1 MKDQQEAEQYVQQ
14 RLEEIRD
21 VPPRNPHMASRGR
34 AQFLSQAVS
43 AALLPRQKGWS
54 FKFRK
59 EQYAMNV
66 LLSILLIAGVLFGG
80 GATVVGAAQDDLPG
94 EPLYAVKTWSEDV
107 GLQMQYDPQAKVER
121 LMELAQI
128 RIQEMSQLVENGQPV
143 PDQVRLRLEQH
154 IRQALQLC
162 AQMDDP
168 AMERALLQIRER
180 LQLQL
185 QETNQLQVRT
195 QQEQALPAAQQQMQ
209 IMNQTQTMLQQRLEV
224 VDEGLQNREM
234 FREQAQNGFQVGQ
247 EEVTPPAQNGGGQQN
262 GQPEAGPN
270 EPSPAPDESGNP
282 SPSPSPN
289 PAPGDNGGNGNG
301 SGGGGKP

>member
-1 MKDQQEAEQYVQQ
+1 MKDKHEAEKYVKQ

-21 VPPRNPHMASRGR
+21 VPPRNPHMVSRGR
-34 AQFLSQAVS
+34 ARFLSQAVS
-43 AALLPRQKGWS
+43 AASLPRQKGWS

-59 EQYAMNV
+59 ERYAMNV
-66 LLSILLIAGVLFGG
+66 LLSILVIAGLLFGG

-107 GLQMQYDPQAKVER
+107 GLQFGYDTEAKALR

-128 RIQEMSQLVENGQPV
+128 RIDEMTRLVETGQPV

-162 AQMDDP
+162 AQLDDP
-168 AMERALLQIRER
+168 AMERTLLQIRER
-180 LQLQL
+180 LELQVQEMTQLQS
-185 QETNQLQVRT
+185 RT
-195 QQEQALPAAQQQMQ
+195 QQEQALPPAQQQMQ
-209 IMNQTQTMLQQRLEV
+209 MMNQTQTMLQQRLEV

-234 FREQAQNGFQVGQ
+234 FREQVQNDFQFGQ
-247 EEVTPPAQNGGGQQN
+247 EEVTPPAQNGN
-262 GQPEAGPN
+262 GQPEAVPGEPN
-270 EPSPAPDESGNP
+270 PAPSETGNP

-289 PAPGDNGGNGNG
+289 PAPGGNGGNGGNGNG